1 MRCVAYLMMA
11 AAEKSRINIFMVLST
26 EFLGNPHSKG
36 GAFHLHCRAKRW
48 EFCQWDRESTWF
60 G

>member
-26 EFLGNPHSKG
+26 EHRTKEPKVERTDESQQFWVLRRFFD
-36 GAFHLHCRAKRW
+36 AL
-48 EFCQWDRESTWF
+48 CQSNLS
-60 G
+60 